1 MDGEGKR
8 AVRPPKGP
16 FWWMVKAGKDGEGKD
31 GEGKDGEGRQGLRRQ
46 STQKKPPLAKRRRH
60 IGSFV
65 CEMGHSQPRLICNDC
80 TSLRY

>member
-1 MDGEGKR
+1 MPH
-8 AVRPPKGP
+8 PPKGP

-31 GEGKDGEGRQGLRRQ
+31 GEGKDGEGKRMAKAGR
-46 STQKKPPLAKRRRH
+46 SNKKPPLAKRRRH

-65 CEMGHSQPRLICNDC
+65 CEMGHSQPRLICNVC